1 MRSTAAVRLASFIA
15 LIHKGFCFGIT
26 IWFFDYR
33 PGGDLDIQ
41 TQFLQ
46 TGAAHAVAAVL
57 RRQAVE
63 SARLNPADVSK
74 SMEGLSEYVL
84 SSAFLLQAV
93 SVL

>member
-1 MRSTAAVRLASFIA
+1 M
-15 LIHKGFCFGIT
+15 GFFFG
-26 IWFFDYR
+26 DR
-33 PGGDLDIQ
+33 PDVDLDIQ
-41 TQFLQ
+41 TQLLQ